1 MVLPTTRSKSVM
13 VTVIL
18 GSDSRQV
25 NESANPR
32 GLKMNH
38 CGAEEQAI
46 IEEEPDSA
54 ARLVL
59 RSVEVYERNQLC
71 RQKRLASPGCMQ
83 RFLSHGARRVPL
95 NGCSRNLGGV
105 HLRRPPRLEARLQH
119 SCSTV
124 VAEQAYC
131 AYCGPN
137 TGLYVR
143 RHLLTCKAVGLS
155 EVFHQH
161 DIRNPDFVLNI
172 QNGLFIGRY

>member
-1 MVLPTTRSKSVM
+1 MP
-13 VTVIL
+13 
-18 GSDSRQV
+18 
-25 NESANPR
+25 
-32 GLKMNH
+32 
-38 CGAEEQAI
+38 AEAA
-46 IEEEPDSA
+46 SL
-54 ARLVL
+54 ARLYAKVL
-59 RSVEVYERNQLC
+59 EPRRASSTFERV
-71 RQKRLASPGCMQ
+71 LAKF
-83 RFLSHGARRVPL
+83 R
-95 NGCSRNLGGV
+95 GV